1 MGRLS
6 APQESVYSGRMTVI
20 TDSATLA
27 AFCHRLSGEIFITVD
42 TEFMR
47 DRTYWPVLCLVQVAG
62 AAEAAAIDP
71 MAEGLTLDPLL
82 ALLANPQVLK
92 VFHAARQDLEI
103 FFQLTGAVPAPLFD
117 SQVAAMVCGFGD
129 AVSYETL
136 ASRLAGARIDKS
148 FRFTDWSKRP
158 LSERQITYALGDVT
172 HLRAIY
178 EKLSKRLHTTGRER
192 WVDEEMAILTDPGT
206 YRLDPETAWMRL
218 KPRGGSPRFLN
229 VLKSVAA
236 WREAEAQRRDL
247 PRNRLVRDEALLEIA
262 AQMPGSVAELARTR
276 GMSKG
281 TAEGVVGEGLLA
293 AVKHGLAMP
302 PEAAPKLAERPE
314 VPPGRGPLVDLLKV
328 LLKLKC
334 EAHHV
339 AQKLVANT
347 ADLEAI
353 ACSDEAP
360 VPALQGW
367 RREVF
372 GTDALALKQGRLAL
386 TAAKDAIRVVELQP
400 S

>member
-1 MGRLS
+1 
-6 APQESVYSGRMTVI
+6 MTVI
-20 TDSATLA
+20 SDTAQLA
-27 AFCHRLSGEIFITVD
+27 DFCRRLSTETFVTVD

-47 DRTYWPVLCLVQVAG
+47 DRTYWPDLCLVQIAG
-62 AAEAAAIDP
+62 DQEAAAIDP
-71 MAEGLTLDPLL
+71 MAEGINLEPLFE
-82 ALLANPQVLK
+82 LLANPQVLK

-103 FFQLTGAVPAPLFD
+103 FYLQAKRLPVPLFD

-136 ASRLAGARIDKS
+136 AARLAGARIDKS

-158 LSERQITYALGDVT
+158 LSDRQLTYALGDVT
-172 HLRAIY
+172 HLRQIY
-178 EKLSKRLHTTGRER
+178 QKLSKRLHSTGRER
-192 WVDEEMAILTDPGT
+192 WVDEEMAVLTDPAT

-218 KPRGGSPRFLN
+218 KPRSGSPKFLN
-229 VLKSVAA
+229 VLKAVAA
-236 WREAEAQRRDL
+236 WRETEAQRRNL

-262 AQMPGSVAELARTR
+262 AQTPANIADLSRTR
-276 GMSKG
+276 TLSRG
-281 TAEGVVGEGLLA
+281 TAEGVVGEALLA
-293 AVKHGLAMP
+293 AVQRGLEAP
-302 PEAAPKLAERPE
+302 LDAAPTLAARIE
-314 VPPGRGPLVDLLKV
+314 VPPGQGPLIDLLKV

-334 EAHHV
+334 EVHHV

-353 ACSDEAP
+353 AVSDEAD
-360 VPALQGW
+360 VAALQGW

-372 GTDALALKQGRLAL
+372 GADALALKQGRLAL
-386 TAAKDAIRVVELQP
+386 TAAKGAIRVVPLEP